1 MGVEPTWR
9 NLRGILSPL
18 RLPIPPHLHN
28 CGEHVRWYFERLPAL
43 LVSLSIANPRANM
56 LTLQD
61 LGRKKCTA
69 IRGNMVVPQYILYKY
84 LTSIAC
90 RSWTAIP
97 AYPCVDDKW
106 VIYCGL
112 NMLDES
118 LILSTFVFTLF
129 GYLPFEVYD
138 LWRSYEPVLS
148 RRTRRIL

>member
-1 MGVEPTWR
+1 MFTITP
-9 NLRGILSPL
+9 
-18 RLPIPPHLHN
+18 RLHS

-90 RSWTAIP
+90 QSWTAIP
-97 AYPCVDDKW
+97 TYSCVDDKW
-106 VIYCGL
+106 VLFTCVRIHL
-112 NMLDES
+112 
-118 LILSTFVFTLF
+118 TFDFTLS